1 VKLCKPYQLL
11 TDTRGLFRGI
21 VNFGSWEEMNYIET
35 KGGEVRGGHYHKET
49 RELFFI
55 IDGEI
60 EIDVSNIAG
69 SSMERHIVK
78 KGDIFIV
85 EPFEVHT
92 FRCLTD
98 SRWIN
103 VLSKRMDELE
113 QDFHRPE

>member
-1 VKLCKPYQLL
+1 
-11 TDTRGLFRGI
+11 
-21 VNFGSWEEMNYIET
+21 MNYIET
-35 KGGEVRGGHYHKET
+35 KGGEIRGGHYHKET

-60 EIDVSNIAG
+60 EIDIGNVAG
-69 SSMERHIVK
+69 SSTERYVVK

-92 FRCLTD
+92 FRCVTD

-103 VLSKRMDELE
+103 VLSKRMNELA
-113 QDFHRPE
+113 QDFHRP